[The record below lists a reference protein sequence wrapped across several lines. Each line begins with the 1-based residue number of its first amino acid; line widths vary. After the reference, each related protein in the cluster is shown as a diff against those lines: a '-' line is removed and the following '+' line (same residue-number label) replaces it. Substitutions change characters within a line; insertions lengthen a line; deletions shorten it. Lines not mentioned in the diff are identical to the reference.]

1 MQSTQNTK
9 GCYDDVMNT
18 DKRTTTVRMQASTAE
33 ALELVAR
40 TDNLSVSEA
49 VRVAVNEY
57 IDSRRADPEFQ
68 KRLTNLFEAERDVF
82 EKLAQM

>member
-1 MQSTQNTK
+1 
-9 GCYDDVMNT
+9 MNT
-18 DKRTTTVRMQASTAE
+18 DKRTTTVRMEASTAE

-82 EKLAQM
+82 EKLAQMWLDISISQIFL

>member
-1 MQSTQNTK
+1 
-9 GCYDDVMNT
+9 MNT